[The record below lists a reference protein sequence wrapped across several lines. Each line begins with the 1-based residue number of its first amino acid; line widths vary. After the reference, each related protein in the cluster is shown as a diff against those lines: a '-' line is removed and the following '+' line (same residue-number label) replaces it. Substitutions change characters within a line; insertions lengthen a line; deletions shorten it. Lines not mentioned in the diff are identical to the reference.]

1 MELTVLCIFPN
12 SPKTLVVQ
20 QPLIIVVP
28 CRLMS
33 RCANHLPL
41 RPIFCT
47 GFRRNRC
54 AKSQRDHARKSHFYT
69 LSYTHNQK
77 KKASSY
83 AANC

>member
-1 MELTVLCIFPN
+1 MEMTVLCIFPN

-20 QPLIIVVP
+20 QLLIMVVP

-33 RCANHLPL
+33 RCANHLAL
-41 RPIFCT
+41 DFAV
-47 GFRRNRC
+47 GFRRKRC

-77 KKASSY
+77 KANSS